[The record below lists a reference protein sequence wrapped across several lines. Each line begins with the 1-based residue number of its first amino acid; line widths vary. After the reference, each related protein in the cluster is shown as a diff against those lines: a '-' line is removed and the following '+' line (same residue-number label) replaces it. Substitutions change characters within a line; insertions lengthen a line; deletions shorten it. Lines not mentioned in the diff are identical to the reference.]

1 MNVYAFKFKLV
12 TSKNEHDLLD
22 FKNLPYLIRPIIIII
37 HFSCQIHVHTDP
49 TADGLAPVFNNM
61 STTTSC
67 PPDDAL

>member
-1 MNVYAFKFKLV
+1 MNVHVFKFKLV

-22 FKNLPYLIRPIIIII
+22 FKNLPYLIGPIIIII
-37 HFSCQIHVHTDP
+37 HFSCQIHTNP
-49 TADGLAPVFNNM
+49 TADGLAPAFNNM